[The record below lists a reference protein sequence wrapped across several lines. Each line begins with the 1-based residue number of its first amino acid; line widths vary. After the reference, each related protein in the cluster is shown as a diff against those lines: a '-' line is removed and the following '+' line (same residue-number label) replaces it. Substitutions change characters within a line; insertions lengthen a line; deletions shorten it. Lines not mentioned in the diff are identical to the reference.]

1 MLAGIP
7 VINLDRIFDS
17 PLAYRTWIGGDNY
30 GMGVSAG
37 NYIGLQL
44 RQRNVANPIIGEVA
58 GIDSLP
64 LTQQRSQ
71 GFRDAL
77 ATFGFSVGPR
87 QAADFT
93 AQGGQRVTANL
104 LQAAPRLDALWNHD
118 DDQGIGVLAAI
129 QQANRSEFFMVGG
142 AGSAN
147 AMRAIQADNTVLKAT
162 VTYSADDGGLGRLAG
177 PARRAGPGDER
188 PGGAGGPG
196 VDHAGVGHGDQGQR
210 GAVPA
215 AGLRVLMGTP
225 HRGRLGVGM
234 VGYAFMGA
242 AHSQAWRTAARFFDL
257 PLQPDL
263 AVLCGR
269 DKDKASAAAEKLGW
283 RSVETDWR
291 ALLARDDVGLVDVC
305 SPGDTHAEIAI
316 AALDAGKHV
325 LCEKPLAN
333 TVDEAR
339 AMVAAAVRAR
349 LSGASAA
356 WSATAT
362 GACPRWRW
370 PAGSSSRAGS
380 GRSGTC
386 ARSTCRTGSSTP
398 SSRWSGGCSAAR
410 RDPGRWATSARTSS
424 TWRST

>member
-1 MLAGIP
+1 MPDPLEPRALGSSSLGRRGLLAGALAVGAGAALAACTSNTPPPAAAPAPAPATGGAGASAEPGRPVTIGFSAPAADHGWIAAIAANAEAQAAKYPDVTYAPVNPTNDITQQIAAVETLINRRVNALVILPNDGSQLTSLGARAMLAGIP

-147 AMRAIQADNTVLKAT
+147 AMRSIQADDTVLKAT
-162 VTYSADDGGLGRLAG
+162 VTYSPTMAGSAVSLARLVAQGRGMSDLV
-177 PARRAGPGDER
+177 E
-188 PGGAGGPG
+188 
-196 VDHAGVGHGDQGQR
+196 QE
-210 GAVPA
+210 VPA
-215 AGLRVLMGTP
+215 SITLASATVTKEN
-225 HRGRLGVGM
+225 VAQ
-234 VGYAFMGA
+234 Y
-242 AHSQAWRTAARFFDL
+242 L
-257 PLQPDL
+257 PL
-263 AVLCGR
+263 GFE
-269 DKDKASAAAEKLGW
+269 S
-283 RSVETDWR
+283 
-291 ALLARDDVGLVDVC
+291 
-305 SPGDTHAEIAI
+305 
-316 AALDAGKHV
+316 
-325 LCEKPLAN
+325 
-333 TVDEAR
+333 
-339 AMVAAAVRAR
+339 
-349 LSGASAA
+349 
-356 WSATAT
+356 
-362 GACPRWRW
+362 
-370 PAGSSSRAGS
+370 
-380 GRSGTC
+380 
-386 ARSTCRTGSSTP
+386 
-398 SSRWSGGCSAAR
+398 
-410 RDPGRWATSARTSS
+410 
-424 TWRST
+424 